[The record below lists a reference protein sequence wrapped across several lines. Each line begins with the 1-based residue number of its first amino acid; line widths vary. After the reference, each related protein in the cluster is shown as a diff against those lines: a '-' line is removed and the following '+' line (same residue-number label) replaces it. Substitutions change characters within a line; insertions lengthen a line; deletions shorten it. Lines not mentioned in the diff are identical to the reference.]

1 MEDSPTRVALHL
13 RACARSRARDV
24 AGACFRRTD
33 LTGEPIVAE
42 YLLAHD
48 DELVLL
54 KEEEACMRTTLH
66 SAPPS
71 RRRQGPPIRID
82 CVAHAARLYFRSI
95 FSLGK
100 NLFFPFF
107 FLSFSL
113 SLLPYMARINL

>member
-1 MEDSPTRVALHL
+1 MEDSLRELLCTYARAPAAAL
-13 RACARSRARDV
+13 ASRDV
-24 AGACFRRTD
+24 AAACFRRTD

-42 YLLAHD
+42 YLAHD

-54 KEEEACMRTTLH
+54 KEEEACMSTTLH

-71 RRRQGPPIRID
+71 RRRQGPPNRID
-82 CVAHAARLYFRSI
+82 CVAHAARLYFRPI
-95 FSLGK
+95 FSFGK
-100 NLFFPFF
+100 VFLSI

>member
-13 RACARSRARDV
+13 RAYARSRARDV
-24 AGACFRRTD
+24 AAACFRRTD
-33 LTGEPIVAE
+33 LTGEPIVAQ
-42 YLLAHD
+42 YLAHD
-48 DELVLL
+48 DEFVLL
-54 KEEEACMRTTLH
+54 KEEEACMSTTLH

-100 NLFFPFF
+100 NLFF
-107 FLSFSL
+107 
-113 SLLPYMARINL
+113 SLLFSFLFFISPALYGSD

>member
-24 AGACFRRTD
+24 AAACFRRTD

-42 YLLAHD
+42 YLAHD

-54 KEEEACMRTTLH
+54 KEEEACMSTTLH

-71 RRRQGPPIRID
+71 RRRQGPPNRID
-82 CVAHAARLYFRSI
+82 CVAHAARLYFRPI
-95 FSLGK
+95 FS
-100 NLFFPFF
+100 LFFPFF
-107 FLSFSL
+107 YH
-113 SLLPYMARINL
+113 LLPYMARINL